1 MRRTLIAGG
10 IRFASEGRRRH
21 TKNDRTSQRFQN
33 AHDPSPYAA
42 ARDRSSRLLG
52 DALGT
57 LPECMTQEAQR
68 PNPNADNITPVRH
81 WQSPTKSGCRSSEL
95 TVPVKYEEAYERARN
110 VAENNQT
117 KS

>member
-1 MRRTLIAGG
+1 MRCRPTKLIYPNH
-10 IRFASEGRRRH
+10 RLPPWLTE
-21 TKNDRTSQRFQN
+21 
-33 AHDPSPYAA
+33 AA

-52 DALGT
+52 DAPAT
-57 LPECMTQEAQR
+57 LPECMTQKAQR

-81 WQSPTKSGCRSSEL
+81 RQSPTKSGCRSGEL